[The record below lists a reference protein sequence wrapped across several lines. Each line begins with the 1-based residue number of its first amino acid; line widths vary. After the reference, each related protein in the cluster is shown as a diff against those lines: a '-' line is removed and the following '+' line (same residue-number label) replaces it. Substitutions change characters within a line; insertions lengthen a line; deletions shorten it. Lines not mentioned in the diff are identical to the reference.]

1 MLPLIIAT
9 NKYLNWR
16 GTKIKSHLRD
26 GNIDFLEFVVIMM
39 KQIQSRDEEQEIKEA
54 FQVFSDGAEFI
65 PSERIKLIMMNLGEE
80 LDDQGIQRMVQ
91 EADFDGDGKISYKDF
106 CLCMQNLSKEEGAHL

>member
-1 MLPLIIAT
+1 
-9 NKYLNWR
+9 
-16 GTKIKSHLRD
+16 
-26 GNIDFLEFVVIMM
+26 
-39 KQIQSRDEEQEIKEA
+39 
-54 FQVFSDGAEFI
+54 
-65 PSERIKLIMMNLGEE
+65 MNLGEE